1 MQKPINMNIICNNIL
16 YALQKHI
23 ISSIQETITNTVP
36 SEELDV
42 PSEEFFLK
50 SC

>member
-1 MQKPINMNIICNNIL
+1 MNIICNNIV

-23 ISSIQETITNTVP
+23 ISRIQETIANTVP

-42 PSEEFFLK
+42 PSEEIFEK
-50 SC
+50 AVK